1 MFLMLD
7 TPKPCNSVWLHGF
20 FLIFLMKKCPRL
32 RTLLV
37 TVPFYLTVKVLL
49 FIGKVFHL
57 SYNAVNIIIWYMIKL
72 TPTSRV
78 KTFVCNFTAVCTKW
92 TRSAKRWCQKEVAV
106 LYNFFLCYVAICHND
121 GVTLWIKS

>member
-1 MFLMLD
+1 PQDALPVEGLQFYVNNSY
-7 TPKPCNSVWLHGF
+7 CNRD
-20 FLIFLMKKCPRL
+20 LI
-32 RTLLV
+32 
-37 TVPFYLTVKVLL
+37 
-49 FIGKVFHL
+49 
-57 SYNAVNIIIWYMIKL
+57 IKL

-78 KTFVCNFTAVCTKW
+78 KTFVCNFTAVCAKW